1 MHTKVGHKPF
11 ACDKCDKKF
20 TRNGILAK
28 HMNAK
33 HLGIRYKCDFNQCK
47 FESNDRL
54 RLKTHKLLHLGIK
67 KCLCEWPGC
76 ESRFATTSN
85 LNKHVKM
92 VHMNERQFK
101 CDWNQCYEEFLRY
114 DLLETHINKVHQ
126 NLRPFQCHK
135 CDKSYKSQ
143 KILNNHLKNVHE
155 NNVN

>member
-1 MHTKVGHKPF
+1 
-11 ACDKCDKKF
+11 
-20 TRNGILAK
+20 
-28 HMNAK
+28 
-33 HLGIRYKCDFNQCK
+33 
-47 FESNDRL
+47 
-54 RLKTHKLLHLGIK
+54 
-67 KCLCEWPGC
+67 
-76 ESRFATTSN
+76 
-85 LNKHVKM
+85 M